1 VLGNTVE
8 DYFRARQ
15 RREPTAP
22 MSLVTHID
30 ENLDLLA
37 GKMSI
42 VLFERELL
50 TQVGVTRAA
59 HTSVAGWLEDL
70 LRDLRPHYSLIVFDT
85 PPGLSIL
92 AECAIRASDL
102 IVVPQVPNKL
112 GAQGIEV
119 YAKHLLDH
127 LNLRTVTGKTT
138 VLLNMVPSRK
148 TRIASRYIDDIV
160 CMAGAGDLPYQMFK
174 EQYPDSTVFRGA
186 MERDGR
192 RHFFTWCKRSSD
204 GAASPPG

>member
-1 VLGNTVE
+1 
-8 DYFRARQ
+8 
-15 RREPTAP
+15 RREPTVP
-22 MSLVTHID
+22 MSLVTAID
-30 ENLDLLA
+30 INLDLLS

-50 TQVGVTRAA
+50 TQVGVTLAA

-70 LRDLRPHYSLIVFDT
+70 LRDVRPHYSLIVFDT

-119 YAKHLLDH
+119 YAEYLLDH
-127 LNLRTVTGKTT
+127 LSLRAVTEKTT
-138 VLLNMVPSRK
+138 VLLNMVPSRPTK
-148 TRIASRYIDDIV
+148 IARRYIDDILS
-160 CMAGAGDLPYQMFK
+160 MAGAGDLPYQ
-174 EQYPDSTVFRGA
+174 
-186 MERDGR
+186 
-192 RHFFTWCKRSSD
+192 
-204 GAASPPG
+204 